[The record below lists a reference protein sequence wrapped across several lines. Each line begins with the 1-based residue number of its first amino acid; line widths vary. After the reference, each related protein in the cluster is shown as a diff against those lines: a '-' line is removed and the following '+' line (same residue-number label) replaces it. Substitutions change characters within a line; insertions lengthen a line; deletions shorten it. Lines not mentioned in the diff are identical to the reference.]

1 MTTLTVN
8 TIGSAGPGG
17 RLLVLL
23 HGYGADEHDLAP
35 IASMID
41 PTGRFF
47 AVAPRAPIDV
57 FPYGAGWYERTA
69 DRQIESAPFLAT
81 IDRLDA
87 TIDSVCATHDLDRE
101 TSVVVGFSQGGAMA
115 LATSLR
121 VGAPARPAAVA
132 CLSGMI
138 NQVEGLEYAFEE
150 YLPPVLVQHGS
161 LDQVVNIE
169 RGQEIRDALI
179 VHGVE
184 HHYREYPMGH
194 EISPASLT
202 DLRSWLSE
210 V

>member
-1 MTTLTVN
+1 MTTLAVN
-8 TIGSAGPGG
+8 TIGSTGDGG

-35 IASMID
+35 IAPMID

-57 FPYGAGWYERTA
+57 FPYGAGWYERGPEREIA
-69 DRQIESAPFLAT
+69 SAPFQAT
-81 IDRLDA
+81 VAALDA
-87 TIDSVCATHDLDRE
+87 TIDAVCMTHGLDRAS
-101 TSVVVGFSQGGAMA
+101 SVIVGFSQGGAMA

-121 VGAPARPAAVA
+121 VGAPDRPAAVA

-138 NQVEGLEYAFEE
+138 NQVQGLEYAFDD
-150 YLPPVLVQHGS
+150 YLPPVLVQHGTV
-161 LDQVVNIE
+161 DQVVAVE
-169 RGQEIRDALI
+169 RGREIRDALI